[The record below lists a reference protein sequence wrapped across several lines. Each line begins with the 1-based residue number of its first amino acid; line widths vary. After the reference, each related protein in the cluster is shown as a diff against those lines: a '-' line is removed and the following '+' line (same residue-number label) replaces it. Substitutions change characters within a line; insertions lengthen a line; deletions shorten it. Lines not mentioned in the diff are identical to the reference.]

1 MDPGRIEMKKRIKLS
16 RSEKAIERAVNRGEF
31 RTASR
36 EEFKRIAVAIARRKK
51 DAVLNIRVNS
61 QDLQSIK
68 QKAKRLGIPYQT
80 FVSELI
86 HQYAA

>member
-1 MDPGRIEMKKRIKLS
+1 MMKKRISLS
-16 RSEKAIERAVNRGEF
+16 RSERAIERAASRGEY
-31 RTASR
+31 RPAPKA
-36 EEFKRIAVAIARRKK
+36 EFERIAEAVARRKK

-68 QKAKRLGIPYQT
+68 EKARRMGIPYQS

>member
-1 MDPGRIEMKKRIKLS
+1 MKKRIVLT
-16 RSEKAIERAVNRGEF
+16 RAEKAIERAIERGEY
-31 RTASR
+31 RRASQ
-36 EEFKRIAVAIARRKK
+36 EEFDRIAEAIARRKK

-61 QDLQSIK
+61 EDLDSIK
-68 QKAKRLGIPYQT
+68 RKARKMGIPYQT

>member
-1 MDPGRIEMKKRIKLS
+1 MKKRIVLTPA
-16 RSEKAIERAVNRGEF
+16 EKAIERAIERGEY
-31 RTASR
+31 RRASQ
-36 EEFKRIAVAIARRKK
+36 EEFDRIAEAIARRKK

-61 QDLQSIK
+61 EDLDSIK
-68 QKAKRLGIPYQT
+68 QKARKMGIPYQT

>member
-1 MDPGRIEMKKRIKLS
+1 MKKSISLS
-16 RSEKAIERAVNRGEF
+16 RSEKAIERAVLRGEC
-31 RTASR
+31 RRASQ
-36 EEFKRIAVAIARRKK
+36 EEFNRIAEAIARRKK

-61 QDLQSIK
+61 QDLEDIK
-68 QKAKRLGIPYQT
+68 QKAKRMGIPYQT

>member
-1 MDPGRIEMKKRIKLS
+1 MKKRITLD
-16 RSEKAIERAVNRGEF
+16 RSERAIEQAVRRGEY
-31 RTASR
+31 RPASKD
-36 EEFKRIAVAIARRKK
+36 EFNRIAEAIARRKK

-61 QDLQSIK
+61 QDLESIK
-68 QKAKRLGIPYQT
+68 QKAMKVGIPYQT

>member
-1 MDPGRIEMKKRIKLS
+1 MKKRIKLT
-16 RSEKAIERAVNRGEF
+16 RSEQAFERAAARGEF
-31 RTASR
+31 RTASQ
-36 EEFKRIAVAIARRKK
+36 EEFNRIAEAIARRKK

-61 QDLQSIK
+61 EDLEIIK
-68 QKAKRLGIPYQT
+68 QKAKKMGIPYQT

>member
-1 MDPGRIEMKKRIKLS
+1 MKKKINLS
-16 RSEKAIERAVNRGEF
+16 RSEKAIEHAASRGEF
-31 RTASR
+31 HAASKA
-36 EEFKRIAVAIARRKK
+36 EFERIADAVARRKK

-61 QDLQSIK
+61 QDLESIK
-68 QKAKRLGIPYQT
+68 EKARRMGIPYQS

>member
-1 MDPGRIEMKKRIKLS
+1 MKKIKLS
-16 RSEKAIERAVNRGEF
+16 PSEKAIEQALLRGEY
-31 RTASR
+31 RPVKQA
-36 EEFKRIAVAIARRKK
+36 EFDRIAKAIARRKK

-61 QDLQSIK
+61 QDLKNIK
-68 QKAKRLGIPYQT
+68 KKAKRMGIPYQT